1 MSWEFDA
8 AEGVYKD
15 HALSAKIREA
25 AVADSQFVPFASPE
39 QGYGKGK
46 GASVTITQV
55 LNLPLA
61 GKVGELDRLPSG
73 RAAVQTIN
81 QAVSEWGYKVELTE
95 FEENLT
101 YFDMRNKQQRALRN
115 QIRLTMDKMV
125 ADALKTTPV
134 KAVSTGAGTL
144 SFETGSALIAGTATN
159 NLDIGHLR
167 LIHDYMHGTLKI
179 PPFKNGK
186 YIGILSTKP
195 ARGIKN
201 DDDYKDWLAPSTF
214 RPFVTGQ
221 LEREI
226 EGFTLIETN
235 HYDALDNTIGT
246 GNTGEA
252 VFFGD
257 DAAFLASVQDP
268 ELRVGL
274 TEDLGRFREIG
285 WVGTLDA
292 GLVWQTAAYARA
304 VHWGSIIT

>member
-8 AEGVYKD
+8 AIGVYKD
-15 HALSAKIREA
+15 HALSAMIREA
-25 AVADSQFVPFASPE
+25 AIADAQFAPFASPE

-55 LNLPLA
+55 LDLPLA
-61 GKVGELDRLPSG
+61 AKVDERDRLPSG
-73 RAAVQTIN
+73 RAAVQTVN
-81 QAVSEWGYKVELTE
+81 KAVSEWGYKVELTE

-101 YFDMRNKQQRALRN
+101 HFDMRNKQQRALKN
-115 QIRLTMDKMV
+115 QIKLTMDKMV
-125 ADALKTTPV
+125 ADAFKTTKI
-134 KAVSTGAGTL
+134 KAIGTGASTV
-144 SFETGSALIAGTATN
+144 TWDTDGTASTAAIV
-159 NLDIGHLR
+159 NLTVAHLR

-179 PPFKNGK
+179 PPFSNGH
-186 YIGILSTKP
+186 YVGILSTKA

-201 DDDYKDWLAPSTF
+201 DADYKDWLAPSTF
-214 RPFVTGQ
+214 EPFVTGQ
-221 LEREI
+221 LPKVI
-226 EGFTLIETN
+226 EDFTLIETN

-246 GNTGEA
+246 GSITGEA

-257 DAAFLASVQDP
+257 DGVFLAAVEDP

-292 GLVWQTAAYARA
+292 GLVWQDATNARV
-304 VHWGSIIT
+304 VHWASS